1 MSFLGNKSVNQLN
14 LHYGLHALAANAGGL
29 FFAVYLLKAGLSAP
43 WVLVSIALILMGR
56 FCLRPLTLM
65 AGKAWGLKPTLML
78 GTLAQALPYLIL
90 PYVDGLNPY
99 WLAMCLAWGLG
110 DALYWPSYHAYFA
123 ALGDPEHRGH
133 QVSAREALA
142 TGVGILGPVLGG
154 WALLTLGPG
163 AGFAIAALVQ
173 LASALPLLSGPQVKI
188 APKAEGA
195 VDAARRGFLL
205 LACDG
210 FLCAGWVWVWQV
222 ILFTNLG
229 GSFTAFGGAL
239 ALGAVVSALAGLV
252 LGQFVDSGHGRRAAV
267 LAFVV
272 MAATLGLRAWV
283 TSPAMSVLANALG
296 ALVVCIYTP
305 TMMRAI
311 YNMSKASPCTLRF
324 HMVTEGGYDLGAS
337 LGCLVSAALIA
348 LGLSLWATLLLA
360 LIGAFGVMLL
370 LRRYYA
376 LEP

>member
-1 MSFLGNKSVNQLN
+1 M
-14 LHYGLHALAANAGGL
+14 
-29 FFAVYLLKAGLSAP
+29 
-43 WVLVSIALILMGR
+43 
-56 FCLRPLTLM
+56 
-65 AGKAWGLKPTLML
+65 
-78 GTLAQALPYLIL
+78 
-90 PYVDGLNPY
+90 
-99 WLAMCLAWGLG
+99 
-110 DALYWPSYHAYFA
+110 
-123 ALGDPEHRGH
+123 
-133 QVSAREALA
+133 
-142 TGVGILGPVLGG
+142 
-154 WALLTLGPG
+154 
-163 AGFAIAALVQ
+163 
-173 LASALPLLSGPQVKI
+173 
-188 APKAEGA
+188 
-195 VDAARRGFLL
+195 L

-252 LGQFVDSGHGRRAAV
+252 LGRFVDSGHGRRAAV